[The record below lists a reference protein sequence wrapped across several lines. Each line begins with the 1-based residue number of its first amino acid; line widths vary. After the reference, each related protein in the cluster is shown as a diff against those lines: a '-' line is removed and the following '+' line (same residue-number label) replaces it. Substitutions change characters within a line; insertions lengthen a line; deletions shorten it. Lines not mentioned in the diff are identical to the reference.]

1 MGLTKT
7 EINLRR
13 LLAAMPNQTNQAKL
27 SQVQYKHIFI
37 IMTIDLFLALETW
50 FRRMIEPDQ

>member
-1 MGLTKT
+1 
-7 EINLRR
+7 
-13 LLAAMPNQTNQAKL
+13 MPNQTNQAKL

-50 FRRMIEPDQ
+50 FRWMIEPDQ